1 MTEQTPSQIE
11 ALLPLKPMVFQILLT
26 LVEGE
31 RHGWSVVRELEGK
44 SPKKRIFPGTFY
56 RILKSMVDENLIED
70 ADAPPDV
77 GSSDAW
83 RRYFCITDL
92 GIQTATAE
100 ARRLQELVRS
110 AEAKNLVPA
119 APDSVS

>member
-1 MTEQTPSQIE
+1 MTKKTPSQVE

-31 RHGWSVVRELEGK
+31 RHGWSIGRDLEGT
-44 SPKKRIFPGTFY
+44 SPQKRIFPGTFY

-77 GSSDAW
+77 DSSDAR
-83 RRYFCITDL
+83 RRYFCITDIGL
-92 GIQTATAE
+92 QTATAE
-100 ARRLQELVRS
+100 TRRLQDLVRS

-119 APDSVS
+119 DPDSVS